1 MATLPFLCL
10 RLFFLA
16 KCQSVLGCAAS
27 AAVLAYLT
35 GGTELQGLQD
45 ALSLQTV
52 FSCATACIPL
62 QLE

>member
-1 MATLPFLCL
+1 MAILSFLCL
-10 RLFFLA
+10 CLSLA
-16 KCQSVLGCAAS
+16 KCQSVLDRAAS
-27 AAVLAYLT
+27 AAVLPYFT

-52 FSCATACIPL
+52 FSYATAGILL

>member
-1 MATLPFLCL
+1 MATLSFL
-10 RLFFLA
+10 RLRFSLA
-16 KCQSVLGCAAS
+16 RCQLVLDCAAS
-27 AAVLAYLT
+27 AAVLAYFT

-52 FSCATACIPL
+52 FSYATACIPL